1 MATIC
6 VKVLKHHLKNDGT
19 YNVKI
24 RITHKK
30 EKRYI
35 DTEHFVSG
43 RQLTKAL
50 EIKDAFINRLVN
62 LKVDEYRLAISSISE
77 KLEFFNADGIRD
89 FLLKNNKEIN
99 LLNFVIV
106 TSSN

>member
-6 VKVLKHHLKNDGT
+6 AKVLKHHLKNDGT

-35 DTEHFVSG
+35 DTEHFVTG
-43 RQLTKAL
+43 RQLTKTL
-50 EIKDAFINRLVN
+50 EIQDAFINRLVN
-62 LKVDEYRLAISSISE
+62 LKIDECRLAISSISE
-77 KLEFFNADGIRD
+77 KLDFFDADGIRVD
-89 FLLKNNKEIN
+89 VPEPLTDVFRKK
-99 LLNFVIV
+99 
-106 TSSN
+106 SS